1 MVRLVQVFG
10 EKALLTYG
18 YFKQDGYNIFSL
30 VFMEF
35 YYSKQLS
42 VIGIGFCL
50 PQVYSVGIL
59 YEI

>member
-10 EKALLTYG
+10 EKARLTYG
-18 YFKQDGYNIFSL
+18 YFRQDEYSIFSL
-30 VFMEF
+30 IFIEF
-35 YYSKQLS
+35 YYSHQLS

-50 PQVYSVGIL
+50 PQIYSVGIL